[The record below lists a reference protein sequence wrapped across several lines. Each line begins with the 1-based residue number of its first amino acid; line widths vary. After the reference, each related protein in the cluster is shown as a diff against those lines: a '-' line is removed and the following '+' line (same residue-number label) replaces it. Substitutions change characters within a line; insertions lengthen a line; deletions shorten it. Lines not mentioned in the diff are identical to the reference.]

1 VITMILSDVEI
12 RKLILEHD
20 PPLIEDYVNL
30 DVQLQPAGF
39 DLTLK
44 SIHVFNDAGVIDF
57 DNKLR
62 RIPRYAELS
71 FEKNKVELKQGSY
84 LVTFNEK
91 VNIPSFLVAIGR
103 PRSSLLRSGATVH
116 TALWDPGYRGR
127 SRALLV
133 VFNDS
138 GITLY
143 KNARLL
149 QLVFFRLERNPDKLY
164 SGIYLEEK

>member
-1 VITMILSDVEI
+1 MITMILSDAEI
-12 RKLILEHD
+12 KKLILEHD
-20 PPLIEDYVNL
+20 PPLIEDYIDL
-30 DVQLQPAGF
+30 KVQLQPAGF

-44 SIHVFNDAGVIDF
+44 SIHIFDDIGVIDF

-62 RIPRYAELS
+62 RLPRYVELS
-71 FEKNKVELKQGSY
+71 FEKNKVELKRGSY

-91 VNIPSFLVAIGR
+91 VNIPPFLVAIGR

-116 TALWDPGYRGR
+116 TALWDPGYKGR

-133 VFNDS
+133 VFNEN

-143 KNARLL
+143 RNARLL
-149 QLVFFRLERNPDKLY
+149 QLVFFKLEEKPSKLY